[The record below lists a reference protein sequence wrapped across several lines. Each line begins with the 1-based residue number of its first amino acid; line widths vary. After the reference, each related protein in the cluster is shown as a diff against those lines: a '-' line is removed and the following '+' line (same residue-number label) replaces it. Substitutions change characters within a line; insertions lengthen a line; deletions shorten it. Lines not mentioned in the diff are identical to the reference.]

1 MNKGLVYIYL
11 DEGFPY
17 VNAASRYVLCE
28 AKTIM
33 HTGYEVRVVGLGMER
48 QQDWNGD
55 CGFYE
60 VEGIRYENIKYD
72 FKNITDKIFFG
83 ECAARHLKNNIKNA
97 VNVRHVIVYSLSFV
111 FVNSIKREI
120 KKMGITVSFN
130 LVEWCVPGDCR
141 YGIFNLHYMNMWF
154 CFNYLIKTKANV
166 IVISRLLEEKFKKN
180 GNICFVLPPL
190 VDVDN
195 YIFKPEDKREGRIKI
210 IYPGIP
216 AVKEAFDIMLKGLNC
231 LSRDERAHLQ
241 FIMTGCSRKVL
252 EDILGKDKGLL
263 NDLSDC
269 MIIYNFIPY
278 DDLKKIYSKS
288 HFLLLIR
295 RKRRTT
301 EANFPSK
308 IPELMANGIAIIANR
323 VGDYSDYIIDGENS
337 IIVDGCTPENVVQ
350 SLRRVLDMDR
360 EKISHLSL
368 GARMCAEEKFNYRN
382 NRWTDGINAFIESCD
397 TKPDKHENLKK
408 RHYE

>member
-33 HTGYEVRVVGLGMER
+33 QAGYEVRVVGLGMER

-55 CGFYE
+55 CSFYE

-72 FKNITDKIFFG
+72 FNNIIDKIFFG
-83 ECAARHLKNNIKNA
+83 ECAARHLKNNIENA
-97 VNVRHVIVYSLSFV
+97 ANVRHVIVYSLSFV
-111 FVNSIKREI
+111 FVNSIKRKI
-120 KKMGITVSFN
+120 KKIGIPISFN

-141 YGIFNLHYMNMWF
+141 HGIFNLHYLNMWF

-166 IVISRLLEEKFKKN
+166 IVISKLLEDRLKKN
-180 GNICFVLPPL
+180 GNNSFILPPL

-195 YIFKPEDKREGRIKI
+195 YIFKLEDKRGGGIKI

-231 LSRDERAHLQ
+231 LLRNERSDLQ
-241 FIMTGCSRKVL
+241 FIMTGCSREVL

-269 MIIYNFIPY
+269 MKIYNFIPY

-323 VGDYSDYIIDGENS
+323 VGDYSDYLIDGENS
-337 IIVDGCTPENVVQ
+337 IIVDECTPEKVAQ
-350 SLRRVLDMDR
+350 ALRRVLDMNR
-360 EKISHLSL
+360 EKISYLSFR
-368 GARMCAEEKFNYRN
+368 ARMCAEKEFDYRN
-382 NRWTDGINAFIESCD
+382 KRWTCGINAFIESCD
-397 TKPDKHENLKK
+397 TKPDKHEN
-408 RHYE
+408 